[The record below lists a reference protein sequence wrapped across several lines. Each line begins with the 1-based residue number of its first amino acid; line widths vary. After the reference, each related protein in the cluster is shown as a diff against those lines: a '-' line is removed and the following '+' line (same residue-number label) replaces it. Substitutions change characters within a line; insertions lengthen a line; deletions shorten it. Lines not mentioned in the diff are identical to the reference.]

1 MTKQIGHLIR
11 VRETCSCGR
20 KTRATFYGGRCTFLR
35 QGVHAPTCLEVAKH
49 EKDYSGGRNH
59 SYQGYENMVKAF
71 SEAADWED

>member
-49 EKDYSGGRNH
+49 EKDKQTRKQVAAAIEQATLQASEDRN
-59 SYQGYENMVKAF
+59 G
-71 SEAADWED
+71 